1 MRIAV
6 IGSSGQLGVDLMAE
20 LPRGGAGHEV
30 IGFSGRAE
38 LDICDAAAVA
48 AMLDRVKPAAVINT
62 AAFHNVDL
70 CEKEAEAA
78 YRTNVIAV
86 RELAKLCEAAGVWFF
101 QIGTDYV
108 VEGWPECRPVAETA
122 AVHPASIYALTR
134 FGGDCMTLAQAPTC
148 GYVVRSCGLFGVAG
162 CKLKGGLNF
171 VDLMIKMAW
180 EGKKLKVVDDQTVAP
195 TPTDDL
201 AKQLRTMI
209 ERAAAGRAAAA
220 GSQFSVAGSQLPVS
234 GSQHSALS
242 TQHSGLGTQHSA
254 LPPGLYHAVSHGAVT
269 WYAFAKRALELAG
282 LEKAAA
288 EMEPV
293 ASSVYAAPA
302 KRPRYSVLD
311 NAKLRAAGLDVMG
324 TWEEG
329 LKRYVAGKYG
339 GS

>member
-1 MRIAV
+1 M
-6 IGSSGQLGVDLMAE
+6 
-20 LPRGGAGHEV
+20 
-30 IGFSGRAE
+30 
-38 LDICDAAAVA
+38 
-48 AMLDRVKPAAVINT
+48 INT

-70 CEKEAEAA
+70 CEKETDAA

-108 VEGWPECRPVAETA
+108 VEGAPENKPLPESARCGRRAFMRHALWRGLHDAFACADARICGAIVRAFWRGGVQTQRRAE
-122 AVHPASIYALTR
+122 
-134 FGGDCMTLAQAPTC
+134 FC
-148 GYVVRSCGLFGVAG
+148 GSDDPDGAEGN
-162 CKLKGGLNF
+162 KLR
-171 VDLMIKMAW
+171 
-180 EGKKLKVVDDQTVAP
+180 VVDDQTVAP

-201 AKQLRTMI
+201 AKQLRIMI
-209 ERAAAGRAAAA
+209 EHAAAGWAAAA
-220 GSQFSVAGSQLPVS
+220 GSQFSVAGSHLPFS

-242 TQHSGLGTQHSA
+242 TQHSGPGTEHSA
-254 LPPGLYHAVSHGAVT
+254 LSPGLYHAVSHGAVT
-269 WYAFAKRALELAG
+269 WYAFAKRALEFAG

-339 GS
+339 KR